1 MPFLGVGLH
10 VIVAVFFAIH
20 AVRTGREL
28 YWLFILFMFPLFG
41 SVVYFAVVFLPD
53 TRIQSGAR
61 KAGAMLQK
69 TIDPGRD
76 LRAAQQA
83 FDLTPT
89 AHNQVALAG
98 ALLDAG
104 KVDEAVAQYDACLR
118 GPFANDN
125 EIKLG
130 AARAKLA
137 NRQPQ
142 AAIALLAPLRA
153 GSPQFRPEQSTLL
166 LARAYED
173 AGMHSEAGAL
183 FDATVQRYGSLEAHA
198 ELFIW
203 AVDNGES
210 ALVQREGAELAH
222 ARKHMTKHTRTL
234 QAELLKR
241 VDAARAQLARG
252 QSAKVSSAS

>member
-10 VIVAVFFAIH
+10 VIVAIFFAIH

-53 TRIQSGAR
+53 TRLQRGAR

-76 LRAAQQA
+76 LRAAQTA

-89 AHNQVALAG
+89 AHNQMVLAA

-104 KVDEAVAQYDACLR
+104 KVTEAVAQFDACLR
-118 GPFANDN
+118 GPFAADN
-125 EIKLG
+125 EINLG

-137 NRQPQ
+137 NGQPQ
-142 AAIALLAPLRA
+142 AAIALLEPLQARH
-153 GSPQFRPEQSTLL
+153 PRFRPEQASLL
-166 LARAYED
+166 LARAYD
-173 AGMHSEAGAL
+173 AAGMRTEAGAL
-183 FDATVQRYGSLEAHA
+183 FDATVQRFGSLEARA

-203 AVDNGES
+203 AVANGET
-210 ALVQREGAELAH
+210 ALAQREGAELAH
-222 ARKHMTKHTRTL
+222 ARKHMTRHTRTL
-234 QAELLKR
+234 QADLLKR
-241 VDAARAQLARG
+241 VDAASALKARG
-252 QSAKVSSAS
+252 QADKVSSAP

>member
-10 VIVAVFFAIH
+10 VIVAILFAIH

-28 YWLFILFMFPLFG
+28 YWLFILFMFPLLG

-53 TRIQSGAR
+53 TRLQRGAR
-61 KAGAMLQK
+61 KAGALLQK
-69 TIDPGRD
+69 TVDPGRD

-104 KVDEAVAQYDACLR
+104 KADEAVAQYDACLR
-118 GPFANDN
+118 GPFAGDS
-125 EIKLG
+125 EIILG
-130 AARAKLA
+130 AARARLA
-137 NRQPQ
+137 HGQPQ
-142 AAIALLAPLRA
+142 AAIGLLAPMQARQ
-153 GSPQFRPEQSTLL
+153 PNFRPEQTSLL
-166 LARAYED
+166 LARAYD
-173 AGMHSEAGAL
+173 AAGMRTEAGAL
-183 FDATVQRYGSLEAHA
+183 FDATAQRFGSLEARA

-203 AVDNGES
+203 AVTNGET

-222 ARKHMTKHTRTL
+222 ARKHMAKHTRAL
-234 QAELLKR
+234 QAGLLKR
-241 VDAARAQLARG
+241 VDAASAQAGKL
-252 QSAKVSSAS
+252 SSAP

>member
-1 MPFLGVGLH
+1 MPIFGIGLH

-28 YWLFILFMFPLFG
+28 YWLFILFAFPMLG

-53 TRIQSGAR
+53 TRLQSGAR
-61 KAGAMLQK
+61 KAGAALQK
-69 TIDPGRD
+69 SLDPGRD
-76 LRAAQQA
+76 LRAAQHA

-89 AHNQVALAG
+89 AHNQMVLAA

-104 KVDEAVAQYDACLR
+104 KVPEAVAQYDACLQ

-137 NRQPQ
+137 NGQPQ
-142 AAIALLAPLRA
+142 VAIAMLEPVRDANPN
-153 GSPQFRPEQSTLL
+153 FRPEQSGLL
-166 LARAYED
+166 LARAYD
-173 AGMHSEAGAL
+173 LAGMRQQAGAL
-183 FDATVQRYGSLEAHA
+183 FDTLAQRFGSLETRA

-203 AVDNGES
+203 AAANGE
-210 ALVQREGAELAH
+210 AQLAQREGGELAH
-222 ARKHMTKHTRTL
+222 ARKHMAKHTRAL
-234 QAELLKR
+234 NAELLKR
-241 VDAARAQLARG
+241 VDAASAQMARAQA
-252 QSAKVSSAS
+252 AKASSAP

>member
-10 VIVAVFFAIH
+10 VIVAIFFAIH

-53 TRIQSGAR
+53 TRLQRGAR

-76 LRAAQQA
+76 LRAAQTA

-89 AHNQVALAG
+89 AHNQMVLAA

-104 KVDEAVAQYDACLR
+104 KVSEAVAQFDACLQ

-137 NRQPQ
+137 NGQPQ
-142 AAIALLAPLRA
+142 AAIALLAPLQA
-153 GSPQFRPEQSTLL
+153 TSFRPEQASLL
-166 LARAYED
+166 LARAYD
-173 AGMHSEAGAL
+173 AAGMRTEAGAL
-183 FDATVQRYGSLEAHA
+183 FDATAQRFGSLDARA

-203 AVDNGES
+203 AVANGET
-210 ALVQREGAELAH
+210 ALAQREGAELAH
-222 ARKHMTKHTRTL
+222 ARKHMARHTRAL
-234 QAELLKR
+234 QADLLKR
-241 VDAARAQLARG
+241 VDAASALQARG
-252 QSAKVSSAS
+252 QAAKVSSAP

>member
-20 AVRTGREL
+20 ALRTGREM
-28 YWLFILFMFPLFG
+28 YWLFILFMFPLLG

-53 TRIQSGAR
+53 ARLQRGAR
-61 KAGAMLQK
+61 KAGTLLQK
-69 TIDPGRD
+69 AVDPGRD
-76 LRAAQQA
+76 LRAVQQA

-104 KVDEAVAQYDACLR
+104 KVGEAVAQYDACLR
-118 GPFANDN
+118 GPFAGDN
-125 EIKLG
+125 EIILG

-137 NRQPQ
+137 NAQ
-142 AAIALLAPLRA
+142 AQASIGLLEPLRA
-153 GSPQFRPEQSTLL
+153 RHPNFRPEQVALL
-166 LARAYED
+166 LARAYAD

-183 FDATVQRYGSLEAHA
+183 FEATVARFGSLEARA

-203 AVDNGES
+203 AVANG
-210 ALVQREGAELAH
+210 ALTLAQRESTELAH
-222 ARKHMTKHTRTL
+222 ARKHMAKHTRALHAGLFT
-234 QAELLKR
+234 R
-241 VDAARAQLARG
+241 VDAASAQLARTQAG
-252 QSAKVSSAS
+252 KASSAS